1 MSNMVSVIMPAY
13 NVGQYIGK
21 SIESVLAQTYKNI
34 ELIVVND
41 GSSDATGQVVEQYCR
56 QDARVKLLT
65 QKNQGVSGARNN
77 GISAACGDYISF
89 LDGDDLWDAKF
100 LENMMQSI
108 SRSKGQVEFAY
119 GKTLECFE
127 DGRREL
133 LGGDNCRDGYYE
145 DFLAPNNE
153 LRLPM
158 HISAICV
165 SRKLIQDNGISFEP
179 GLRLSEDTGFMIKL
193 LCITKAY
200 GVGDALTFYVRRGN
214 SATGNSEW
222 KPDFWS
228 GHVCIYEKIEDFVR
242 INRHQAVSAF
252 EKARGYVAYRFVL
265 GCLKHGYI
273 LEAAEYRQ
281 RWRDWLA
288 DFAAGDGKLKDRLKC
303 RLILS
308 ANRQLLGFIGKF

>member
-108 SRSKGQVEFAY
+108 SRSKGQVEFA
-119 GKTLECFE
+119 
-127 DGRREL
+127 
-133 LGGDNCRDGYYE
+133 
-145 DFLAPNNE
+145 
-153 LRLPM
+153 
-158 HISAICV
+158 
-165 SRKLIQDNGISFEP
+165 
-179 GLRLSEDTGFMIKL
+179 
-193 LCITKAY
+193 
-200 GVGDALTFYVRRGN
+200 
-214 SATGNSEW
+214 
-222 KPDFWS
+222 
-228 GHVCIYEKIEDFVR
+228 
-242 INRHQAVSAF
+242 
-252 EKARGYVAYRFVL
+252 
-265 GCLKHGYI
+265 
-273 LEAAEYRQ
+273 
-281 RWRDWLA
+281 
-288 DFAAGDGKLKDRLKC
+288 
-303 RLILS
+303 
-308 ANRQLLGFIGKF
+308 